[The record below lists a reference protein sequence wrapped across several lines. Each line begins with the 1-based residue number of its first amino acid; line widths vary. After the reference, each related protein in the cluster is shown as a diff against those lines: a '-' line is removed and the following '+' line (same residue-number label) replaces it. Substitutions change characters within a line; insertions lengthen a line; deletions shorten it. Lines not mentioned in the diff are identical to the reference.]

1 MNTWLDELGQTYVN
15 SAPAILYGVGQGVA
29 ASDPRTPFRGAG
41 VGMAA
46 GASIALKNKDSKNQ
60 QMMQQ
65 ENMRLGQKIGQ
76 EDAAQRQAM
85 QMEMSGINQGVA
97 REQALFGQKLNQENQ
112 DYAQKIRSTERQQSK
127 QQAIEDYGIQTNMA
141 IERNAAMREAQRA
154 EQRKQSQYDNL
165 NFKSG
170 VGKLKPKH
178 KIVLNSI
185 AAEIASR
192 NKDKYKVKGYKNA
205 GR

>member
-1 MNTWLDELGQTYVN
+1 MNTWLDELGQTYVDN
-15 SAPAILYGVGQGVA
+15 APAIMYGVGQGVA

-65 ENMRLGQKIGQ
+65 ENMKFGQKIGQ

-85 QMEMSGINQGVA
+85 QMEMSGINQGIA
-97 REQALFGQKLNQENQ
+97 KEQALFGQKLNQENQ
-112 DYAQKIRSTERQQSK
+112 DYAQNIRSTERQQSR
-127 QQAIEDYGIQTNMA
+127 QQAIEDYGTQTNLA
-141 IERNAAMREAQRA
+141 IDRNAAMREAQRV
-154 EQRKQSQYDNL
+154 EQHKQSQYDNL
-165 NFKSG
+165 NFKLG
-170 VGKLKPKH
+170 VGELSPKH

-185 AAEIASR
+185 AAEIA
-192 NKDKYKVKGYKNA
+192 KKYKVKGYKNA